1 MNGKAERSARELPAS
16 EGKPAGARGEE
27 GTLPWWRFLGPG
39 LLVAC
44 AAIGGSHLV
53 WATRAGA
60 VFGWDLLG
68 LLLVANLV
76 KMPFFLFGQT
86 YTAATGESL
95 LAGYRRRSVVYV
107 WIFLGINLLTSVINV
122 AGVTMLAAAL
132 VPGGVDNWWSLPGRT
147 AVLLAVVTLFVGFGR
162 YRWLDRVAKGV
173 IAFLTVL
180 TLVAVLL
187 ALRQGPAAPPDFVGP
202 AVWTVSGFGFLVLFL
217 GWMPAP
223 IDLSAWSSL
232 WMFSRGRETGQL
244 AGTRAARWDF
254 YLGYGATLF
263 MAVCFLAL
271 GALVMFGSGAEFT
284 ESGIGFAQQLVG
296 LYAASIGPAA
306 ADWVLVAAFIT
317 MLSTS
322 LTCLDGYP
330 RALAACTVLLRPQ
343 AEDRFRR
350 IHQGW
355 MAVVGL
361 GAVVVVLGF
370 VHNLIVMLSFAAYV
384 SFLTSPLLAWINFRV
399 MHNDVVPEEER
410 PHGWIRL
417 LSYAGLLFLG
427 GMAIGFLWIQG

>member
-1 MNGKAERSARELPAS
+1 MPAPD
-16 EGKPAGARGEE
+16 PAARGVARRE
-27 GTLPWWRFLGPG
+27 LPWWRFLGPG

-95 LAGYRRRSVVYV
+95 LAGYRRRSRVYV

-132 VPGGVDNWWSLPGRT
+132 VPGGVEDWLSLPART
-147 AVLLAVVTLFVGFGR
+147 AVLLGVVTLFVGLGR
-162 YRWLDRVAKGV
+162 YLWLDRVAKGV

-180 TLVAVLL
+180 TVVAVVL

-202 AVWTVSGFGFLVLFL
+202 SVWTLSGFGFLVLFL

-232 WMFSRGRETGQL
+232 WMFSRSRQTGQL

-254 YLGYGATLF
+254 YLGYGATLL

-271 GALVMFGSGAEFT
+271 GALVMFGSGEGFS

-296 LYAASIGPAA
+296 LYAASIGPVA

-330 RALAACTVLLRPQ
+330 RALAACTVLLKPRLEP
-343 AEDRFRR
+343 RFRR

-355 MAVVGL
+355 MVAVGL
-361 GAVVVVLGF
+361 GAVIVVLGF

-399 MHNDVVPEEER
+399 MHNDVVPEQER
-410 PHGWIRL
+410 PRGWIRL

-427 GMAIGFLWIQG
+427 GMAAGFLWLQW